1 MASADDRLNIHAQ
14 LEHLQVRTRGR
25 SRQLDQTAAAIGS
38 TFFFFQIAALSF
50 STCLLRSF
58 ARPECRRGI
67 EQSEAYCSSVK
78 KSKAREDMPQTRRT
92 RDEFEPEQ
100 EKKTHKTQPPLSS
113 FLPLS
118 TATPPTQL
126 NQSKHVG
133 TGHADTSRFE
143 WAVNMHRDTAAAF
156 AGHAHLT
163 NYLAVATNEHP
174 ARVRAGLLAGMLL
187 PCGLPPAPPGQEE
200 DEYGDEE
207 EAAAAAAKKKAAK
220 KRKK

>member
-1 MASADDRLNIHAQ
+1 MRTKRRSSQSPTTQIELPVFYTCRRFSARSKRREGLTIS
-14 LEHLQVRTRGR
+14 VSCRGPANAKSKR
-25 SRQLDQTAAAIGS
+25 RKK
-38 TFFFFQIAALSF
+38 
-50 STCLLRSF
+50 LRSVAKHNNCF
-58 ARPECRRGI
+58 
-67 EQSEAYCSSVK
+67 
-78 KSKAREDMPQTRRT
+78 
-92 RDEFEPEQ
+92 DE
-100 EKKTHKTQPPLSS
+100 TAVADLSS
-113 FLPLS
+113 QPSLPLAPLRS
-118 TATPPTQL
+118 QKQKNKISPA
-126 NQSKHVG
+126 QSKHVG

-207 EAAAAAAKKKAAK
+207 GAAAAAAKKKAAK